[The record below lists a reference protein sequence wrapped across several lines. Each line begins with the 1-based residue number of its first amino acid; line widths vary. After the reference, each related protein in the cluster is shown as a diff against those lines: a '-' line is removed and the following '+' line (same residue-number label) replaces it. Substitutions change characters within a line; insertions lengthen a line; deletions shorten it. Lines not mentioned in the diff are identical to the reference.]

1 MDEDYHPISC
11 APPPSISDVGLKLTF
26 SLTLFRLS
34 DPLGVLTQLAST
46 SFYGTGR
53 VSPTNYIL
61 MKKHLCTK
69 PKGKKKKEEITTEKT
84 ICLYQGGISSLL
96 GE

>member
-1 MDEDYHPISC
+1 
-11 APPPSISDVGLKLTF
+11 
-26 SLTLFRLS
+26 
-34 DPLGVLTQLAST
+34 
-46 SFYGTGR
+46 
-53 VSPTNYIL
+53 